1 MTIVEAFL
9 ADDQEDHT
17 YAGIYLTLNIIDRF
31 VTYAF
36 LTGLFILALTVVD
49 VIQLH
54 EMDTHEIVKM
64 NLRSNRAALMS
75 QNLRPV
81 W

>member
-1 MTIVEAFL
+1 MTIVEAVL
-9 ADDQEDHT
+9 ADDHEDHS

-49 VIQLH
+49 VMQLH

-64 NLRSNRAALMS
+64 NLRANRATMMS